1 MPLSFNQV
9 RDMYPKGTRMSI
21 PRDSIAI
28 VEKVVRGHDDE
39 PLLQLHWETDPNLQF
54 IAGPPAI
61 NFFQGGKRRNTRRK
75 QRRQRRRTLRLNKRT
90 IH

>member
-54 IAGPPAI
+54 IAGIPAV
-61 NFFQGGKRRNTRRK
+61 NGGKRRKSRRK
-75 QRRQRRRTLRLNKRT
+75 QRRQRRRTLNART
-90 IH
+90 R